1 MEFFHRYIKKTDKVA
16 LLLDFDGTLAPLAP
30 HPSLAEMEPETEDAM
45 KHLSENSKVYL
56 AIISGRSAE
65 DAQGK
70 VKLEKI
76 TYAGNHGLEIVFCNK
91 SRYNHDIGEE
101 LRLNYGKM
109 VAELETS
116 VSVKVVIW
124 FFYSF
129 NHLCFSMK
137 FILINLILI
146 DIRKVER

>member
-1 MEFFHRYIKKTDKVA
+1 MQKFHFFPFGKIFNRYIKKTDKVA

-65 DAQGK
+65 DAQEK

-101 LRLNYGKM
+101 LRRNYEKM
-109 VAELETS
+109 VVELETS
-116 VSVKVVIW
+116 VSVKVVIC
-124 FFYSF
+124 FFIHSIIYASQ
-129 NHLCFSMK
+129 
-137 FILINLILI
+137 
-146 DIRKVER
+146 

>member
-1 MEFFHRYIKKTDKVA
+1 M
-16 LLLDFDGTLAPLAP
+16 LLDFDGTLAPLAP

-65 DAQGK
+65 DAQDK
-70 VKLEKI
+70 VKLENI

-101 LRLNYGKM
+101 LRLNYEKM
-109 VAELETS
+109 VVELETS
-116 VSVKVVIW
+116 VSVKVVI
-124 FFYSF
+124 
-129 NHLCFSMK
+129 CFL
-137 FILINLILI
+137 FIQSLMLLD
-146 DIRKVER
+146 DIYFDKSDFD